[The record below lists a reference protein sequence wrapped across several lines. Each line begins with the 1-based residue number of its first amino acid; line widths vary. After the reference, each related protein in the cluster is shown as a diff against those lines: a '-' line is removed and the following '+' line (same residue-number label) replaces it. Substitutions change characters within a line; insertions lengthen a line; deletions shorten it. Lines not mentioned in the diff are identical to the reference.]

1 MTVRYLVEETHLLT
15 GHGPAVVGLLT
26 EGTISTGD
34 TLQVAGTDARVR
46 IRSVEI
52 HAMETDEGLRV
63 GLLLHREDAPSVMA
77 GSVLVSPPG
86 V

>member
-1 MTVRYLVEETHLLT
+1 MTVRYLVEETLLLT

-26 EGTISTGD
+26 EGTISSGD
-34 TLQVAGTDARVR
+34 VLQVAGTDAQVR

-52 HAMETDEGLRV
+52 HAMETEKGLRI

-77 GSVLVSPPG
+77 GSVLLSPPE